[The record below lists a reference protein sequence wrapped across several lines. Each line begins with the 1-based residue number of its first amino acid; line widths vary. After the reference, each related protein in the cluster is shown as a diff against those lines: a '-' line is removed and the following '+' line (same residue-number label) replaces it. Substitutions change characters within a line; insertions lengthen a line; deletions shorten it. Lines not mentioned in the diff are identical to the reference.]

1 MGAHQNAPPPHYPNP
16 RPQVTSGDAQ
26 NWTETPVSQLSDF
39 LFETR
44 IAAESLKD
52 FVSGGRLRLG
62 VTGLSRSGKT
72 VFITALVHQLTR
84 AIAAGTGRKS
94 PLPVFRLIA
103 DGRLETAHLDPQPDY
118 GVPRFSYEEHLS
130 ALTGPNRGWPQST
143 RRISEL
149 RVTLEY
155 ERKSKSLFSNFRSGP
170 ARLEIDIVDYP
181 GEWLLDLPLL
191 GKSYAQWSRE
201 TLEASSAAA
210 RAPIAAQWLAV
221 TALADPNA
229 RAEEL
234 TAQRLARL
242 FTDYLRLAK
251 TDRFALSTLPPGR
264 FLMPGDKEGSP
275 MLAFAPLPVAED
287 SEFPAHSLASE
298 MEKRYETYK
307 DKIVRPF
314 FRDHFAR
321 LDRQIVLVDALAAL
335 NSGPAAVRDLETAMT
350 EVLTAFRTGRSS
362 LLGAI
367 FRPKIDKILFA
378 ATKADHLHNTS
389 HDRLEGILRHL
400 TSRAIER
407 AEGVGAQIDVIA
419 LAAVRATRE
428 AMVRH
433 DGETLSA
440 IVGTPLK
447 GERIGGEMFDGVVEG
462 AIFPGELPADP
473 RHVFR
478 GDALGLT
485 DEDADFRFLKFRP
498 PIALLG
504 RDKEPLPLP
513 HIRLDRAME
522 FLFGDHLE

>member
-1 MGAHQNAPPPHYPNP
+1 
-16 RPQVTSGDAQ
+16 
-26 NWTETPVSQLSDF
+26 VSQFSDF

-52 FVSGGRLRLG
+52 FMAGGRLRLG

-72 VFITALVHQLTR
+72 VFITSLVHQLTR
-84 AIAAGTGRKS
+84 AVAAGTGRKTA
-94 PLPVFRLIA
+94 LPVFRLIA
-103 DGRLETAHLDPQPDY
+103 EGRLKTAHLDPQPDY

-130 ALTGPNRGWPQST
+130 DLTGSNRHWPQST

-149 RVTLEY
+149 RVSLEFT
-155 ERKSKSLFSNFRSGP
+155 RKSKSLLSNLRPGP
-170 ARLEIDIVDYP
+170 ARLDIDIVDYP

-210 RAPIAAQWLAV
+210 RASIAAEWRGA
-221 TALADPNA
+221 TALVDPKA
-229 RAEEL
+229 KASEP
-234 TAQRLARL
+234 TAQRLAKL
-242 FTDYLRLAK
+242 FTEYLRHAK
-251 TDRFALSTLPPGR
+251 TDRYALSTLPPGR
-264 FLMPGDKEGSP
+264 FLMPGDLEGSP
-275 MLAFAPLPVAED
+275 ALTFAPLPVEEGAEL
-287 SEFPAHSLASE
+287 PARSLAGD
-298 MEKRYETYK
+298 MERRYEAYK
-307 DKIVRPF
+307 THVVRPF

-321 LDRQIVLVDALAAL
+321 LDRQIVLVDGLAAL
-335 NSGPAAVRDLETAMT
+335 NSGPAAVRDLETALT
-350 EVLTAFRTGRSS
+350 EVLTAFRTGRSN
-362 LLGAI
+362 LFATI

-378 ATKADHLHNTS
+378 ATKADHLHHTS
-389 HDRLEGILRHL
+389 HDRLEAILRHL

-407 AEGVGAQIDVIA
+407 AEGVGAKIDVIA

-428 AMVRH
+428 AMVKH

-447 GERIGGEMFDGVVEG
+447 GERIGEEVFDGVIEG

-478 GDALGLT
+478 GDALAMT

-498 PIALLG
+498 PEAKLG
-504 RDKEPLPLP
+504 HDKEALPLP